1 MPLGRGDGLCGWNCR
16 HSYYAFVP
24 GYSVRTYSLEQLREL
39 EEQEQKVRRW
49 NGKQY
54 NAYEATQKQRQMETT
69 MRAQRENIVLLKR
82 GRAEQADIEAA
93 QTRYLTLLRRYRKFS
108 ERMELPEQMERV
120 YMDGLGRVLPRAS

>member
-1 MPLGRGDGLCGWNCR
+1 M
-16 HSYYAFVP
+16 
-24 GYSVRTYSLEQLREL
+24 RTYSPERLREL
-39 EEQEQKVRRW
+39 EAQEQEVRRW